1 MSLTLVI
8 GACAAVAVLAA
19 TGLYFV
25 LSALAARADEMQNV
39 QYSVLRA
46 FLQDHEEED
55 SSEHEAVSD
64 HRDAD

>member
-8 GACAAVAVLAA
+8 GACAAVATLVAA
-19 TGLYFV
+19 GLYFV

-39 QYSVLRA
+39 QYSVLRS
-46 FLQDHEEED
+46 FLHHEDED

-64 HRDAD
+64 RRNAD